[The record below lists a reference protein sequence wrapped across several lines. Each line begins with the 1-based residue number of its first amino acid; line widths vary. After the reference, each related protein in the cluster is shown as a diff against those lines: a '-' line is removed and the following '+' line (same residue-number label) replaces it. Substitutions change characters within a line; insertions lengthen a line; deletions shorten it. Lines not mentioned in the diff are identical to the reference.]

1 MPLMPTMAHAF
12 GLFAVRASSDIVL
25 AGFFWPRRPS
35 SHSETRIGKPIS
47 AIQSKYTNTK
57 AAPPLSPTI
66 YGNFQIFPRPTA
78 EPAAA
83 STKVI
88 RDDHCAC
95 ASFAIHHPLSRL
107 LCKSL
112 RVEHASFRKMES
124 LLTSFS
130 KSKRNLSDQPQAC
143 QLAHLKRWSNRVGF
157 AFHRQRAQAGVRA
170 SLLRVRYKVAEP
182 CEETHGYLQ
191 YAQIRKGFSPDLSTA
206 LDEPSK
212 R

>member
-1 MPLMPTMAHAF
+1 M
-12 GLFAVRASSDIVL
+12 
-25 AGFFWPRRPS
+25 
-35 SHSETRIGKPIS
+35 GKPIS

-66 YGNFQIFPRPTA
+66 YGNFQILPRPTA

-112 RVEHASFRKMES
+112 RVEHASFRKIAS
-124 LLTSFS
+124 LPAYFS
-130 KSKRNLSDQPQAC
+130 ESKRNLSDQSRAC
-143 QLAHLKRWSNRVGF
+143 QLADLK
-157 AFHRQRAQAGVRA
+157 GVLKQLALLLA
-170 SLLRVRYKVAEP
+170 S
-182 CEETHGYLQ
+182 
-191 YAQIRKGFSPDLSTA
+191 KGAKSG
-206 LDEPSK
+206 
-212 R
+212 